1 MEKLKS
7 AKSFFIPGYTK
18 LDPVALISRI
28 FTPVAL
34 RDRFNVLNKY
44 SPIRWVETV
53 DEIPDASKSIYSFEE
68 IMDIKA
74 KEIIALNRNI
84 TLVWSGGV
92 DSTALVIS
100 ILRNLD
106 PKEYSRICVYGTYYS
121 VKEYKWFHDYL
132 IKLGVRVE
140 ISDTLVEDIEV
151 EDGSIFLS
159 GWCADQLF
167 GSDIHLRDK
176 SLYNVPWLE
185 GISKH
190 WEQIAH
196 SKLNI
201 NALSKLEEV
210 YQSYANNVLG
220 VKLEKFCQFAW
231 MFNFCFKWT
240 FIEDQQRHI
249 FVNSI
254 TNLDNCLGFFDDIRF
269 QHWSRANY
277 DNLASYNP
285 LEKPRNYKRDL
296 KQYILDY
303 TNDTEYFETKS
314 KENSWGR
321 NANTNSIFVSCIT
334 DQGHKIYNYKNY
346 PDCGRCINK
355 LQYKVRE
362 LYLK

>member
-7 AKSFFIPGYTK
+7 ARWIANPFSGS
-18 LDPVALISRI
+18 LDPVTLISKLFI
-28 FTPVAL
+28 PVAL

-92 DSTALVIS
+92 DSTALVVA

-106 PKEYSRICVYGTYYS
+106 PKEYSRICIYGTYYS
-121 VKEYKWFHDYL
+121 IKEYHWFYDFL
-132 IKLGVRVE
+132 VKLGIRVRITDLLTEE
-140 ISDTLVEDIEV
+140 IED
-151 EDGSIFLS
+151 EDGSILLS

-190 WEQIAH
+190 WELVTKT
-196 SKLNI
+196 KLNNKTLNI
-201 NALSKLEEV
+201 IDEI
-210 YQSYANNVLG
+210 YQSYANNILNI
-220 VKLEKFCQFAW
+220 KLDKFCQFAW
-231 MFNFCFKWT
+231 MFNFCFKWSA
-240 FIEDQQRHI
+240 IEDQQRHI
-249 FVNSI
+249 FAKSI
-254 TNLDNCLGFFDDIRF
+254 TNLDDCLGFFDDIRF

-277 DNLASYNP
+277 DNLVSYNP
-285 LEKPRNYKRDL
+285 LERPHNYKRDL
-296 KQYILDY
+296 KQYILNY
-303 TNDTEYFETKS
+303 TKDQEYFNTKS
-314 KENSWGR
+314 KENSWIR
-321 NANTNSIFVSCIT
+321 NADVNALYVSCIT
-334 DQGHKIYNYKNY
+334 DQGHKIYSFKDHR
-346 PDCGRCINK
+346 DCGHCIMK
-355 LQYKVRE
+355 LQEKARQNF
-362 LYLK
+362 LK